1 MKLIEHFTVAPR
13 SGAGFLL
20 RKDHVV
26 RFSLPEGPQVI
37 DFNGFNA
44 DDTRESFSSSVTR
57 AYERVHPT
65 IGTRLL
71 TRPPYE
77 RVLFEIVADT
87 VRHEPSPRGAAS
99 HDLLYG
105 RCSRAY
111 RVVHYGVDTPGC
123 QENIATAIAKFGLGD
138 EHVHDAF
145 NIFMRTGIQPDGKM
159 FFEASDARVGD
170 YVDLRA
176 EMDAIVGIST
186 CPGRSSGP
194 VSHPIKVEI
203 LAPIS
208 T

>member
-13 SGAGFLL
+13 SGAALVL
-20 RKDHVV
+20 KKDHVV

-37 DFNGFNA
+37 DFNAFNA
-44 DDTRESFSSSVTR
+44 ADTRESFSSSVTR

-65 IGTRLL
+65 TGTHLFS
-71 TRPPYE
+71 RPPYE

-87 VRHEPSPRGAAS
+87 VRHEPNPRGGAS

-111 RVVHYGVDTPGC
+111 RIMHYGVDSPGC
-123 QENIATAIAKFGLGD
+123 QENIAAAIAKFGLGD

-145 NIFMRTGIQPDGKM
+145 NIFMRTGIEPDGTM
-159 FFEASDARVGD
+159 FFEASDARKGD
-170 YVDLRA
+170 YLELRA
-176 EMDAIVGIST
+176 LIDAIIGVAT

-194 VSHPIKVEI
+194 VSHPIAVEI
-203 LAPIS
+203 LGPANP
-208 T
+208 